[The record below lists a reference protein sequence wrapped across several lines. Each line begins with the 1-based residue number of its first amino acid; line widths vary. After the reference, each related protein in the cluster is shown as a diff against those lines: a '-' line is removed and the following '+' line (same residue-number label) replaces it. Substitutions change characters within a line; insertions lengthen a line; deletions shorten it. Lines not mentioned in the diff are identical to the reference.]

1 MRLAM
6 VLPPSL
12 VLALMTTGAMAETE
26 QRSFDVS
33 AGDRF
38 VLDADWGKVDV
49 GTWDEDVVD
58 IVVERADKLES
69 LDFDDH
75 DGTITVRARKK
86 DQGIRGWFGANPGPV
101 FRVSVPRRFDLD
113 LVTAGGSIAIADIA
127 GQVSART
134 AGGSLTIGEVTGSI
148 HARTAGGS
156 VRIAGSDEGVDART
170 TGGTIRLGR
179 AGGAVEART
188 TGGSIHIGSAGGT
201 TVAYTTGGSIDLG
214 EVGGTIDAKTTG
226 GSIRATL
233 ARQPEGDSRMR
244 TTGGSINLVVAE
256 HLELDI
262 DARSTGGRVT
272 SELAQSVP
280 ESSRKAALVASMNGG
295 GPKLTLRT
303 TGGSI
308 RLHAP

>member
-1 MRLAM
+1 MRMAM
-6 VLPPSL
+6 ALPPSL

-33 AGDRF
+33 TGDRF

-113 LVTAGGSIAIADIA
+113 LVTAGGSIAIADID

-156 VRIAGSDEGVDART
+156 IRIAGSDEGVDART

-256 HLELDI
+256 DLELDI

>member
-1 MRLAM
+1 MRMAM
-6 VLPPSL
+6 ALPPSL
-12 VLALMTTGAMAETE
+12 VLALVTAAAMAETE

-38 VLDADWGKVDV
+38 VLDADWGTVDV

-58 IVVERADKLES
+58 VVVERAGKLES
-69 LDFDDH
+69 LDFEDN

-86 DQGIRGWFGANPGPV
+86 DQGIRGWFGTNPGPV
-101 FRVSVPRRFDLD
+101 FRVSVPHRFDLD
-113 LVTAGGSIAIADIA
+113 VGTSGGSIAIADID

-134 AGGSLTIGEVTGSI
+134 AGGSLTIGDVTGSI

-156 VRIAGSDEGVDART
+156 IRIGGTDAGVDART

-179 AGGAVEART
+179 AAGAVEART
-188 TGGSIHIGSAGGT
+188 TGGSIHIGSAGRT

-214 EVGGTIDAKTTG
+214 EVGGTVDAKTTG

-262 DARSTGGRVT
+262 DARSTGGRVM

-280 ESSRKAALVASMNGG
+280 ESSRKAALVASVNGG

-308 RLHAP
+308 RLKAP